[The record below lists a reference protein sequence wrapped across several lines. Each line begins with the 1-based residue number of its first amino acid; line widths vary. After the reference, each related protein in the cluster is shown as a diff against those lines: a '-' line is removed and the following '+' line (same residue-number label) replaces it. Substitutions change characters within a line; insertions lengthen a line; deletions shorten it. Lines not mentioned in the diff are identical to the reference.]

1 MKPAQ
6 KDNLGYSVTANL
18 KFCLRRICLV
28 INMARD
34 IDKNAYWKASHGYVQ
49 DFVCFVPRLPYSS
62 TKMSINHSVY
72 THVKNNATEEIHP
85 YTLLLSWTWKGK
97 KKAKTTSHTYA
108 AFVIFEGTCN
118 TKDLGKN

>member
-49 DFVCFVPRLPYSS
+49 DFVCFVPRLPYPS
-62 TKMSINHSVY
+62 TKTSINHSVY
-72 THVKNNATEEIHP
+72 THVKNNATEEILP

-97 KKAKTTSHTYA
+97 
-108 AFVIFEGTCN
+108 
-118 TKDLGKN
+118 